1 MSQNHT
7 TSDGIPGW
15 DQIDNPVLNTMG
27 QYHGKAPWYH
37 TFRAQK
43 GIHDF

>member
-1 MSQNHT
+1 MSQNHII
-7 TSDGIPGW
+7 SNGIPRR
-15 DQIDNPVLNTMG
+15 DQIDNPALNTMG

-43 GIHDF
+43 GIRDF